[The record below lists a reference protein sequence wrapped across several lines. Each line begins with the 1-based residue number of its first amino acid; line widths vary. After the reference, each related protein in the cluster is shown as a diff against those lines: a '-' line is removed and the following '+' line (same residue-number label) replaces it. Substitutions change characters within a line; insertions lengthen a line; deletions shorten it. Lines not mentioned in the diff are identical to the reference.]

1 MNERIASVIR
11 HPLTIPITVGIASF
25 GAGIG
30 AGYILARRT
39 RKTGE
44 LYEIPR
50 VTLDLTEEDLEELL
64 LEEDLADEVPQI
76 LRDIRDDP
84 QSSDND
90 RENAEKLIQ
99 MHRNKRVSEIGAEEK
114 PPEEIPTIV
123 EVDGEQFEAED
134 PEHLKVVGSPEEV
147 VPVRRN
153 AFAGGDG
160 LSNWDYEAEV
170 RNRTTEL
177 PYVIHKDE
185 FFADE
190 KEYTQLSV
198 VYYAGDNIL
207 VDDEEAPVYNH
218 ERVVGPLR
226 FGHGS
231 GDPNVFYVRND
242 RLKAEYE
249 IVRDQGLYSV
259 EVLNLEIEDNQRA
272 RDLKHMQEPA
282 RFRRE

>member
-1 MNERIASVIR
+1 MNERIASAIR
-11 HPLTIPITVGIASF
+11 HPLTVPITVGIASF

-84 QSSDND
+84 QSSDSE
-90 RENAEKLIQ
+90 RENVEKLIQ
-99 MHRNKRVSEIGAEEK
+99 MHRDKRISDIGPEEN
-114 PPEEIPTIV
+114 PPEEIPAVV

-134 PEHLKVVGSPEEV
+134 SEHLKVVGSPEEV
-147 VPVRRN
+147 TPVRRN
-153 AFAGGDG
+153 AFA
-160 LSNWDYEAEV
+160 SNDEDWDYEAEV

-177 PYVIHKDE
+177 PYILHKDE
-185 FFADE
+185 FYADE
-190 KEYTQLSV
+190 KGYSQITCT
-198 VYYAGDNIL
+198 YYAGDRIM
-207 VDDEEAPVYNH
+207 VDEDEHHPVYNH
-218 ERVVGPLR
+218 ERTTGPLL

-231 GDPNVFYVRND
+231 GDPKILYVRND

-249 IVRDQGLYSV
+249 IIHDDGLYSV
-259 EVLNLEIEDNQRA
+259 EVLGLEIEDNQRV